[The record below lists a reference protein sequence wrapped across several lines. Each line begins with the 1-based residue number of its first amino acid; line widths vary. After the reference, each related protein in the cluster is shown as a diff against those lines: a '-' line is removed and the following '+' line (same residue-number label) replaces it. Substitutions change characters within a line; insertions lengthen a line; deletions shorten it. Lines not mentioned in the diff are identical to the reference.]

1 MLTERLMTHVALG
14 SILFGILDNIASVL
28 TLELFIEM
36 SLNEGNVEITL
47 IKVKFILIA
56 LTY

>member
-1 MLTERLMTHVALG
+1 MTHVALG

-47 IKVKFILIA
+47 IKIKFILIA

>member
-1 MLTERLMTHVALG
+1 MTHVALR